1 MSKKRAFTLIELL
14 VVIAIIAILA
24 AILFPVFAKAR
35 EKARTSSCQSN
46 EKQMGV
52 AITQYAQDYDEKL
65 PGRYNG
71 AEAYSWRYVI
81 QPYLKST
88 QVLVC
93 PSNTTNTYDCYD
105 NTNPLVPTP
114 RRSYA
119 ANGHGSFQTP
129 MRANNGAALAALD
142 QPAQLVLVCEST
154 QPYSEMPLDW
164 GGAGVMIFAGHNG
177 MSNFLF
183 ADGHVKAMKASSTGT
198 PQDMWQYGVGAVAA
212 PTNVVNF
219 LRDVDA
225 YYNK

>member
-1 MSKKRAFTLIELL
+1 MRRRGAFTLIELL

-46 EKQMGV
+46 MKQIGV
-52 AITQYAQDYDEKL
+52 ALAQYTQDYDEKL
-65 PGRYNG
+65 PARYTS
-71 AEAYSWRYVI
+71 EEQYSWRIVV
-81 QPYLKST
+81 QPYLKSY

-93 PSNTTNTYDCYD
+93 PSNTYNTYDCYD
-105 NTNPLVPTP
+105 NPHPTKPTP

-119 ANGHGSFQTP
+119 ANGHGSFTTP
-129 MRANNGAALAALD
+129 MRANNGVALAAID
-142 QPAQLVLVCEST
+142 APAQLILVCEST

-164 GGAGVMIFAGHNG
+164 TGAGVMIYAGHNG

-183 ADGHVKAMKASSTGT
+183 ADSHVKLMRASATAT

-212 PTNVVNF
+212 PASIQNF
-219 LRDVDA
+219 TRDVDA
-225 YYNK
+225 YHNK